1 MAEIMLVLIGVS
13 ILVAAASLIGGVLL
27 MVVIGLLSSK

>member
-13 ILVAAASLIGGVLL
+13 ILVAAVSLIGGVLL
-27 MVVIGLLSSK
+27 MVVIGLLSGK